1 MRWFTETISAV
12 IAVINGFHASFS
24 PHKKKRR
31 RSFYLVEHQ
40 LCVNEQ
46 KRRRQAPGLVVH
58 IIPNCRWE
66 HHSSLVLKAV
76 CVCIWTNLLPPA
88 SRRP

>member
-12 IAVINGFHASFS
+12 IAVINASFT

-46 KRRRQAPGLVVH
+46 KRRRQATGLVVH
-58 IIPNCRWE
+58 IIPNCSWE
-66 HHSSLVLKAV
+66 HRSSLVLKAV
-76 CVCIWTNLLPPA
+76 CVRIWTTLLPPA